1 MLFLKIQSFLKETAY
16 NNDRKDALVDKDEFN
31 ETMINLEKIQNEAF
45 EFVEDYVEH
54 IRGQKKLHSKEFQR
68 RYKYSP
74 LKYFHK
80 ELGI

>member
-1 MLFLKIQSFLKETAY
+1 MNLQETDY
-16 NNDRKDALVDKDEFN
+16 IDSNDALVDKDEFN
-31 ETMINLEKIQNEAF
+31 ETMINLQKIQNEAF

-54 IRGQKKLHSKEFQR
+54 IKGQKKLHSKEFQR